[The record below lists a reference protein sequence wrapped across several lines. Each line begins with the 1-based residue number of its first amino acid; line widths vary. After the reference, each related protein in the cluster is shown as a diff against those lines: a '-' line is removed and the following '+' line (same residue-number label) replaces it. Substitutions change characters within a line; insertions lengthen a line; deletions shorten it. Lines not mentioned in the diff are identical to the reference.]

1 VDPVCLAASVTIF
14 TSLFLIF
21 NVSPSWMLIINEISR
36 VVSVRRLIKWGER
49 VSFLGPS
56 MAQKERKRDAFF
68 FNYFS
73 TLTAMAVNK
82 A

>member
-1 VDPVCLAASVTIF
+1 
-14 TSLFLIF
+14 
-21 NVSPSWMLIINEISR
+21 
-36 VVSVRRLIKWGER
+36 
-49 VSFLGPS
+49 

-82 A
+82 AWFWRN

>member
-1 VDPVCLAASVTIF
+1 MDQVGGASI
-14 TSLFLIF
+14 
-21 NVSPSWMLIINEISR
+21 
-36 VVSVRRLIKWGER
+36 
-49 VSFLGPS
+49 FLGPS